1 MRTNLD
7 IVGNYI
13 NETSGIIRELRDG
26 LQDGS
31 TGNKFAIVSKNGTVV
46 KTGYSQ
52 IIQPQ
57 VMYKEN
63 EIKWLDDDKI
73 K

>member
-7 IVGNYI
+7 IVGDYI
-13 NETSGIIRELRDG
+13 NETSGIIRELREG

-31 TGNKFAIVSKNGTVV
+31 TGNKFVIVLKNGTVV
-46 KTGYSQ
+46 KIGHLQ